1 MTIRRMSKVRFVL
14 EALGAVGFATLD
26 SFFPRKYT
34 RARSARILFGL
45 DAAPRISRHD
55 FSSVLWRLKREGL
68 VARTTRE
75 GNAGWSITSKG
86 EKTMKCFRPVI
97 FVPPSD
103 GIMRLVIF
111 DIPEKERKKRRAL
124 RAELI
129 SFNFSQL
136 QKSVWAGENP
146 LPEDFLS
153 FLDELNLKNKVHIF
167 SVRKHGTLQK

>member
-1 MTIRRMSKVRFVL
+1 M
-14 EALGAVGFATLD
+14 
-26 SFFPRKYT
+26 
-34 RARSARILFGL
+34 
-45 DAAPRISRHD
+45 
-55 FSSVLWRLKREGL
+55 
-68 VARTTRE
+68 
-75 GNAGWSITSKG
+75 
-86 EKTMKCFRPVI
+86 I